1 MKGVSTLVGHN
12 QQAVFSRVVKEQ
24 EVGGAKSCNPVLG
37 AEAKPG
43 LSSPEPLLTLNPH
56 PGLSLQQFCT
66 LDETVHRMG
75 QSAPP
80 TSTRKEYEFYVRGK
94 VSLFK
99 SLLKERKFGQSS
111 ALPTRQSLCESLNR
125 CTQLSSSTGIPTEQ
139 SKVAAAVHDCE

>member
-1 MKGVSTLVGHN
+1 MIFCEGCFDARRTQSTRS
-12 QQAVFSRVVKEQ
+12 FYPVVKEQ
-24 EVGGAKSCNPVLG
+24 EVGGAKSCNPVPG

-43 LSSPEPLLTLNPH
+43 LSSPDPLVTLNPH

-66 LDETVHRMG
+66 LNETVHRMG

-111 ALPTRQSLCESLNR
+111 ALPTRRQPSLCESLNR
-125 CTQLSSSTGIPTEQ
+125 CTAPLLPKNSY
-139 SKVAAAVHDCE
+139 